1 MTQSHD
7 ARTRNGGRADI
18 ARAVVAA
25 WLDASPTDLASLDD
39 EIVQR
44 IAQRVLSLP
53 EGSAQS
59 DATTTGVVLGDLLR
73 ELHRR
78 ATTDALTGVLT
89 RGAIEQRL
97 NAELQRA
104 ERYGRHLSL
113 LLVDVDDL
121 KLVNDAH
128 GHPAGDAVLRTL
140 ARQLD
145 RSIRSTDVLGR
156 WGGDEF
162 VVICPEANDVA
173 ALAVASKIV
182 TVAGSIAV
190 PRSGQLVTSTVSVG
204 WVNAPGGG
212 PADVVV
218 GRADAALYQA
228 KVEGG
233 GRAVGYGPD
242 LPNLHERAKGLRG
255 RRVDGS

>member
-1 MTQSHD
+1 VTESQD
-7 ARTRNGGRADI
+7 ARTRDGGRADI

-25 WLDASPTDLASLDD
+25 WLDASPTDLASVDD
-39 EIVQR
+39 ELVER

-53 EGSAQS
+53 EGPARTDASA
-59 DATTTGVVLGDLLR
+59 TGVVLGDLLR

-97 NAELQRA
+97 NAELRRA
-104 ERYGRHLSL
+104 ERYGRHMSL

-121 KLVNDAH
+121 KVVNDAH
-128 GHPAGDAVLRTL
+128 GHPAGDAVLRAL
-140 ARQLD
+140 ARELD
-145 RSIRSTDVLGR
+145 RSIRSTDILGR

-162 VVICPEANDVA
+162 VVICPEANETA

-182 TVAGSIAV
+182 SVAGSIGV
-190 PRSGQLVTSTVSVG
+190 RRNGVNVTSTVSVG

-212 PADVVV
+212 PPDVVV

-242 LPNLHERAKGLRG
+242 LPQLRARARSTKG
-255 RRVDGS
+255 RRASG

>member
-1 MTQSHD
+1 MGD
-7 ARTRNGGRADI
+7 GARADI

-25 WLDASPTDLASLDD
+25 WLAIAPTDLASLDD
-39 EIVQR
+39 DIAER
-44 IAQRVLSLP
+44 IAQRVLALP
-53 EGSAQS
+53 EGVAET
-59 DATTTGVVLGDLLR
+59 DARATGVVLNDLLL
-73 ELHRR
+73 ELHKRS
-78 ATTDALTGVLT
+78 TTDALTGVLT

-97 NAELQRA
+97 NAELRRA
-104 ERYGRHLSL
+104 ERYGRHISL

-121 KLVNDAH
+121 KGVNDAH
-128 GHPAGDAVLRTL
+128 GHPAGDDILRAL
-140 ARQLD
+140 AHELD

-162 VVICPEANDVA
+162 VVICPEANDSA

-182 TVAGSIAV
+182 GVANSIALRRNGGTV
-190 PRSGQLVTSTVSVG
+190 KSTVSVG

-233 GRAVGYGPD
+233 GRAIGYAPD
-242 LPNLHERAKGLRG
+242 LPQLRERARRTRARRG
-255 RRVDGS
+255 ARKRS